1 MVNELWF
8 TMDKVYGTMEKHYGT
23 LPKIMELLFAMENIY
38 YYGKHFGTIVK
49 YGFNSIFF
57 LLGR

>member
-1 MVNELWF
+1 
-8 TMDKVYGTMEKHYGT
+8 MDKVYGTIEKHYGT

-49 YGFNSIFF
+49 YSFNSIFF